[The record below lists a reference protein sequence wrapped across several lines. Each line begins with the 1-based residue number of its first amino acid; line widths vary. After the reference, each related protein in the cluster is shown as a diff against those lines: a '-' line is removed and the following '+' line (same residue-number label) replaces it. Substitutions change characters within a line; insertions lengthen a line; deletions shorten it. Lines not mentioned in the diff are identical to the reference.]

1 MISDKKLEKLE
12 KILGVDTVN
21 DLKSAPKEDLDVS
34 IIKSSQSIK
43 EAIEELEAN
52 PEFQR
57 LKESLKAISEGL
69 REVKKRQNAIIQYSL
84 HLLEETGKQ

>member
-43 EAIEELEAN
+43 EATEELEAN

-84 HLLEETGKQ
+84 HLLEEAGKQ